1 MHLCLL
7 HGMFWLKTWTWN
19 CWTRH
24 DAYKGN
30 LAWFYNTSLH
40 LGFKN
45 CSPVNVAWNHSSD
58 SIEHF
63 PSWVTHQGP
72 HMPPPR
78 TPRPNQETTVETRR
92 RKSVRCRLGRYC
104 PKSAR
109 FPSSVELIIR
119 GWEGKKLLISWSKRV
134 PTHRR
139 RSLLL
144 GFLKGSRNS
153 KVGPYNSMG
162 SQPTWTPLRPTETVV
177 QIVKAW

>member
-78 TPRPNQETTVETRR
+78 TPLPNQETTVETRR

-119 GWEGKKLLISWSKRV
+119 GWEEKSCWLAGQKGLLHTEGVVCFWGFSKDRETLRWG
-134 PTHRR
+134 PTTQWAPNPHE
-139 RSLLL
+139 LLCDPQ
-144 GFLKGSRNS
+144 K
-153 KVGPYNSMG
+153 
-162 SQPTWTPLRPTETVV
+162 Q
-177 QIVKAW
+177 